1 MSARP
6 ANRRKQHDGAYHATR
21 TLDVTVLMGGP
32 STERDISLITGEAIA
47 SALEQIGHT
56 VTRAD
61 IGPTDTRALDRE
73 GIEVVF
79 IALHGAFGESGEVQT
94 LCEQRGLK
102 YTGSGPRA
110 SHLAIDKIASK
121 QNFKR
126 AGLTTPDWQL
136 IEGFE
141 SLEVVAGKLAKL
153 SGAVVVKPI
162 DGGSSVDITI
172 ARTDAERDAA
182 LENVTELYGRALVE
196 AFVAGRELT
205 VGILGDQALPVL
217 EIVPA
222 RDFYDKTAKYA
233 DDAGTEY
240 VFDHGLDESLC
251 RTVQAAAMTAHSVLD
266 CRDMS
271 RVDFILDADNVPQ
284 VLEINTIPGF
294 TSHSLLPMSAARVGI
309 SFEDLVDRLVTMAV
323 SR

>member
-1 MSARP
+1 MHARS
-6 ANRRKQHDGAYHATR
+6 ANRPKQHDGAYHATR

-32 STERDISLITGEAIA
+32 STERDISLLTGEAVA
-47 SALEQIGHT
+47 SALASIGHA

-61 IGPTDTRALDRE
+61 ICPTDTGALDRE
-73 GIEVVF
+73 GVEAVF
-79 IALHGAFGESGEVQT
+79 IALHGAFGESGDVQT

-110 SHLAIDKIASK
+110 SHLAIDKIAAK
-121 QNFKR
+121 QIFKR
-126 AGLTTPDWQL
+126 AGLSTPDWQL

-141 SLEVVAGKLAKL
+141 SPDVVAGKLAKL
-153 SGAVVVKPI
+153 SGPVVVKPI

-172 ARTDAERDAA
+172 AHTDTERDVA
-182 LENVTELYGRALVE
+182 LENVVERYGRALVE

-205 VGILGDQALPVL
+205 VGILGDRALPVL
-217 EIVPA
+217 EIVPT
-222 RDFYDKTAKYA
+222 RDFYDKAAKYA

-240 VFDHGLDESLC
+240 VFDHGLDSALC
-251 RTVQAAAMTAHSVLD
+251 ERIQTAAMTAHSALD

-271 RVDFILDADNVPQ
+271 RVDFILDADSVPQ

-309 SFEDLVDRLVTMAV
+309 SFEELVDRLVTMAV
-323 SR
+323 TR